1 MAHPECIRQKAI
13 QLREDRKLTI
23 DEIAERL
30 ALNRTT
36 VYYWVKDIEIPR
48 KPGKGFASEAQQ
60 KGTLAMQEKFRR
72 ARGAAYIEGF
82 EEFEE
87 LAKDLTFRDFICM
100 YIGEGYKRS
109 RNEVAICNSDPAV
122 VKLADTWIRRFS
134 VNPIRY
140 SIQYHADQSL
150 DELRAF
156 WSEHLDIDPQAIK
169 FQRKSNSN
177 QLTGRKW
184 RSKYGVLNVSA
195 GDTRFRSRLQAW
207 MELTKADWG

>member
-72 ARGAAYIEGF
+72 AREAAYIEGF

>member
-1 MAHPECIRQKAI
+1 MKAI
-13 QLREDRKLTI
+13 QLRQDRKLTI
-23 DEIAERL
+23 DEIAECL

-72 ARGAAYIEGF
+72 AREAAYIEGF

>member
-1 MAHPECIRQKAI
+1 MAHPEYIRMKAI
-13 QLREDRKLTI
+13 QLRQDRKLTI
-23 DEIAERL
+23 DEIAECL

-72 ARGAAYIEGF
+72 AREAAYIEGF